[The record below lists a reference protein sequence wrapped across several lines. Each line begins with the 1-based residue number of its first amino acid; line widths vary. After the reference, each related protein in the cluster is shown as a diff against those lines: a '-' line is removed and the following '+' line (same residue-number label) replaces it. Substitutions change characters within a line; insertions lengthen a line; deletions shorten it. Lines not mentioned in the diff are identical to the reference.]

1 MRRARVRRARRA
13 PPPPQPTPSPPPP
26 PQNRSLLEPCGQ
38 KRTPKSFSFQS
49 DYQDGPR
56 RRLEL
61 AQQRPLQGGPHV
73 PCLRQPLGP
82 RAQVRGQHVQAV
94 LPRRRALAGVRQ
106 VPLDV
111 VGKGGIPEDPR
122 VELKKNGKWR
132 VLGRRKRETFFVQL
146 VDSRSFCLLATRLS
160 FSPSLSPSLSL
171 SLLSRWISAAARIL
185 IRGNRVY
192 FSMHNSYSG

>member
-1 MRRARVRRARRA
+1 
-13 PPPPQPTPSPPPP
+13 
-26 PQNRSLLEPCGQ
+26 
-38 KRTPKSFSFQS
+38 
-49 DYQDGPR
+49 
-56 RRLEL
+56 
-61 AQQRPLQGGPHV
+61 
-73 PCLRQPLGP
+73 
-82 RAQVRGQHVQAV
+82 VQAV